1 MVFTGRNRL
10 LGTLIPKEFSKL
22 LIAAPTAV
30 SNWMTFR
37 PPSKVYKKKNKKEKA
52 WVRVGKQRVW
62 GLFVFRQNLTYQTH
76 YVLRQPW
83 TNSYLHSQLL
93 ELWVYTNTPRKHRF
107 YAPSCVSCVMLVLR
121 KWFHRIRE
129 QTLVSQVFVSGSTY
143 NFLFKFLNLS
153 EQHVYFSVKNQE
165 LRKLIQDS

>member
-1 MVFTGRNRL
+1 
-10 LGTLIPKEFSKL
+10 
-22 LIAAPTAV
+22 
-30 SNWMTFR
+30 MTFR
-37 PPSKVYKKKNKKEKA
+37 PPSKVYKKNKKEKA

-76 YVLRQPW
+76 YVLRATL
-83 TNSYLHSQLL
+83 TNSYLHSQLI
-93 ELWVYTNTPRKHRF
+93 ELCVYTNTPRKHRF

-129 QTLVSQVFVSGSTY
+129 QTLVSQSCSTY
-143 NFLFKFLNLS
+143 DFLFKFLNLS